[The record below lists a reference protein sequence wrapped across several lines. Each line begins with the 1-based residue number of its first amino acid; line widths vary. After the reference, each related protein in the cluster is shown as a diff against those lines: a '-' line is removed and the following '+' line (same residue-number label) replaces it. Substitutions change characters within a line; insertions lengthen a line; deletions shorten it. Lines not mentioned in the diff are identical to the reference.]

1 MVNSDAEIADCH
13 VVLNPVWST
22 GVSAETPAAGRGRP
36 GGAAE
41 AGTGA
46 AEAVGLLTPADLRS

>member
-41 AGTGA
+41 A
-46 AEAVGLLTPADLRS
+46 VGLWTAADLGS